1 MFPDNITLECYI
13 KSTYQLK
20 LDGSQI
26 GVIII
31 PAATYEKLK
40 DQMKQVESV
49 IIAERMA
56 RPITHY
62 GTLRLLM

>member
-13 KSTYQLK
+13 KSTYLK

-40 DQMKQVESV
+40 DQMKQVASV
-49 IIAERMA
+49 IIA
-56 RPITHY
+56 
-62 GTLRLLM
+62 